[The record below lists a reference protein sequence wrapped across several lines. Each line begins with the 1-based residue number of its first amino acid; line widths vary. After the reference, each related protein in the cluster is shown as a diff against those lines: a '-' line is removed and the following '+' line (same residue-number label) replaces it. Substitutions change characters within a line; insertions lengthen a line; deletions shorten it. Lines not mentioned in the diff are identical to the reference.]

1 MQFVLLAKPF
11 FIPIALLYASLVESP
26 IKPHTLRATEMSVV
40 IAVTNESSKCTQDGD
55 CSFRIENLHMPLVHS
70 TLELASI
77 GSRVVLMFP

>member
-1 MQFVLLAKPF
+1 
-11 FIPIALLYASLVESP
+11 
-26 IKPHTLRATEMSVV
+26 MSVV

-55 CSFRIENLHMPLVHS
+55 YSFKIENLHMPLVHS